1 MTEADRFDSYF
12 RERAVYL
19 HIPFCR
25 TICPYC
31 DFAVVAGL
39 GDEFAGYVTALEA
52 EMRMSSSFGPV
63 ASIYVGGGTPSF
75 LAPEHL
81 RRLLVAT
88 DEHHGIV
95 PGAEISVEAN
105 PEDWMPSW
113 GEEVVAAGFNRVS
126 FGAQSFSDETLR
138 FLGRSH
144 RGSEIGP
151 IAVGAR
157 DAGFDV
163 VNLDLIFGS
172 PGESLVG
179 WVKTVEAAISA
190 RPDHIS
196 CYALT
201 VERGTP
207 LGRAVAAGAEAPD
220 PDLQAGMYEAASE
233 LLGAAGYV
241 RYEVSNWSRAGLEC
255 VYNSIVWAQGEYEG
269 HGNGAHRY
277 REAVRSRNHRRL
289 SAYLAAVKAGRSPR
303 AGAEK
308 IEGWDAEIDRLFV
321 GLRRTV
327 GVADGPGVEA
337 LLASPSGV
345 RLVDSGIIEHRDRRL
360 VVKVPLLSDE
370 VNRALLGLEGPVESS
385 QAR

>member
-1 MTEADRFDSYF
+1 MNEAERFDAYL
-12 RERAVYL
+12 RDKAVYL

-31 DFAVVAGL
+31 DFAVVAGR
-39 GDEFAGYVTALEA
+39 GDEFASYVTALEA
-52 EMRMSSSFGPV
+52 EMRLSSSFGPL
-63 ASIYVGGGTPSF
+63 ASVYVGGGTPSF

-88 DEHHGIV
+88 GEHHGFA
-95 PGAEISVEAN
+95 PGAEISLEAN
-105 PEDWMPSW
+105 PEDWTPSW
-113 GEEVVAAGFNRVS
+113 GEQVVAAGFNRVS

-144 RGSEIGP
+144 RGSEIGLV
-151 IAVGAR
+151 AAGAK
-157 DAGFDV
+157 DAGFGV

-172 PGESLVG
+172 PGESLTR
-179 WVKTVEAAISA
+179 WVDTLEAAISA
-190 RPDHIS
+190 RPDHVS

-207 LGRAVAAGAEAPD
+207 LGRAVASGGPAPD
-220 PDLQAGMYEAASE
+220 PDVQADMYEAASE
-233 LLGAAGYV
+233 LLRGAGYV
-241 RYEVSNWSRAGLEC
+241 QYEVSNWSRPGLEC

-277 REAVRSRNHRRL
+277 RDGVRSRNHRRL
-289 SAYLAAVKAGRSPR
+289 SAYLSAIDAGRSPR
-303 AGAEK
+303 AGEERV
-308 IEGWDAEIDRLFV
+308 EGWDAEIDRLFV

-337 LLASPSGV
+337 LLASPWGV
-345 RLVDSGIIEHRDRRL
+345 RLVESGIIEHRGRRL
-360 VVKVPLLSDE
+360 VVKIPLLSDE
-370 VNRALLGLEGPVESS
+370 VNRALMSLEGPVESS
-385 QAR
+385 QAG